1 MRSTIKLS
9 QPTRYRG
16 DVREVKGL
24 PVRATTKV
32 GERFV
37 YIHYPQSWEWNVGTA
52 SFLPK
57 PKRIMAK
64 PGCNGV
70 TKNGDLPP
78 AIVAVQQKGGVY
90 INPND
95 QRLGEFEG
103 YVSYYPT
110 ENGAKWFVDW
120 CTEATVL
127 STGQIVWRA
136 QEGEWDR
143 FRAHLVSCGIVEPMR
158 VEIYEKLED
167 AQSERVD
174 RLLNRLDRNPHLKV
188 KLDKAQQTLEDM
200 RAAWAKMGST
210 EARVAKPRKAK
221 RASDPLKG

>member
-1 MRSTIKLS
+1 MSSTIKLN

-16 DVREVKGL
+16 DVKEVQGL
-24 PVRATTKV
+24 PVRRGTKV

-37 YIHYPQSWEWNVGTA
+37 YVHYPQSWEWHSQTGQ
-52 SFLPK
+52 FLPK

-64 PGCNGV
+64 AGCNGV
-70 TKNGDLPP
+70 TTQGDITP
-78 AIVAVQQKGGVY
+78 AIVAVQQKGGTY

-95 QRLGEFEG
+95 HRLGDFEG

-110 ENGAKWFVDW
+110 EHGGKWFVDW

-136 QEGEWDR
+136 QEGEWER
-143 FRAHLVSCGIVEPMR
+143 FRSHLVTSGIVEPMR

-167 AQSERVD
+167 AQAERVD

-188 KLDKAQQTLEDM
+188 KLDRAQQTLEEM

-210 EARVAKPRKAK
+210 EAKAAKPRRAK